1 MIEPGGLIRSLFGRN
16 AARNYHSYVINEIG
30 SAIVT
35 GTFPVGSILASDA
48 VMMEEYGVSRTVL
61 REALKTLEAKGLVEA
76 RPKVGT
82 RVSPTSRWNF
92 FDPQVLSWHFGV
104 PPDPH
109 FYASL
114 FLVRETLEAE
124 AAELAAQH
132 RTAEHVRLMKYW
144 LHQMDTSADNIE
156 QFGLAALELHRAIA
170 DASRNV
176 LLRSVSGVVELTLAL
191 TITTDADT
199 AAGFRAGL
207 VRQCDLLLSAVE
219 RGAVDAARAAMLD
232 VVAMERAR
240 VFGGIGAE
248 AASAKPRASEPDQ
261 V

>member
-144 LHQMDTSADNIE
+144 LHQMDTSGDNIE
-156 QFGLAALELHRAIA
+156 QYGLAALELHRAIA

-191 TITTDADT
+191 TITTDAET
-199 AAGFRAGL
+199 AAGFREGL
-207 VRQCDLLLSAVE
+207 VRQCDVLLGAVE
-219 RGAVDAARAAMLD
+219 RGAVDAARTAMLD
-232 VVAMERAR
+232 VVALERAR

-248 AASAKPRASEPDQ
+248 APPTKPRASEPDQ